1 VIEDPADD
9 ETVSLADAIVLLDE
23 VNRLSRELRECEVR
37 LAELDRLAHSDPLIG
52 LPNRRRFEA
61 RLSSILSQSR
71 GHRAAMLFVDVDG
84 LKTINDRFGHNAGDR
99 VIAEVGRLLA
109 RTVRHTDLVARL
121 AGDEFGVL
129 LEQSDEL
136 SAWQMALRIVETVD
150 EAQLRVDGMCLRLSV
165 AVGVAEIQRGDTLKS
180 VFARADKEMYRIKNL
195 RSRNPVRADG
205 RSWPSVGAGYGRWSP
220 DSSQIVFLAFERST
234 SLVAPVNSSLFVIS
248 ADGTETRRVN
258 VGLGRSDGMPDWS
271 PDGRWIA
278 FRVDAGDWIDLV
290 VMRPDGS
297 HLARL
302 TLDGVNKDWPRWRP

>member
-1 VIEDPADD
+1 MIEDPADD

-61 RLSSILSQSR
+61 RLSSILTQSR

-109 RTVRHTDLVARL
+109 RTVRNTDLVARL

-205 RSWPSVGAGYGRWSP
+205 RSWPSVGTGHGRRASARAP
-220 DSSQIVFLAFERST
+220 QGRPFLASNSDEKPCSDSASALQNIQVVTSRQRTFAGLRNSQPST
-234 SLVAPVNSSLFVIS
+234 S
-248 ADGTETRRVN
+248 D
-258 VGLGRSDGMPDWS
+258 D
-271 PDGRWIA
+271 
-278 FRVDAGDWIDLV
+278 
-290 VMRPDGS
+290 
-297 HLARL
+297 
-302 TLDGVNKDWPRWRP
+302 

>member
-1 VIEDPADD
+1 MTEDPADD

-23 VNRLSRELRECEVR
+23 INRLSRELRQCEVR

-61 RLSSILSQSR
+61 SLNSILSQSYK
-71 GHRAAMLFVDVDG
+71 HRAAMLFVDVDG
-84 LKTINDRFGHNAGDR
+84 LKTVNDRFGHNAGDR

-150 EAQLRVDGMCLRLSV
+150 EAQLRVDGVSLRLSV
-165 AVGVAEIQRGDTLKS
+165 AVGVAEIRHGDTLQS

-195 RSRNPVRADG
+195 RSRNAVHADR
-205 RSWPSVGAGYGRWSP
+205 RSWTPLATDYARKTNALAPGQMP
-220 DSSQIVFLAFERST
+220 FLASGPDRRPCSD
-234 SLVAPVNSSLFVIS
+234 APS
-248 ADGTETRRVN
+248 AFQNIHMGT
-258 VGLGRSDGMPDWS
+258 P
-271 PDGRWIA
+271 
-278 FRVDAGDWIDLV
+278 
-290 VMRPDGS
+290 
-297 HLARL
+297 
-302 TLDGVNKDWPRWRP
+302 